1 MSYDG
6 RTLEK
11 PPSVLI
17 TPALVVGIKFY
28 GASRVSVRLPQSHW
42 GWRDENWAGPGFH
55 STHWNQN
62 TSSLPCFP
70 YGVSKSEIL
79 NQRSALEEFENHWL
93 SLCWL
98 VCHSDGIIQV
108 PCSRDDEVW
117 RKVPQVIKL
126 ILFKQHWILKDPH
139 KRLRTSVPFEAE
151 HIIYNMN
158 TQMSVLQQMKIIP
171 VNHKSLLLTSWFIIM
186 FQLVKVIW
194 SSWTISFRAEI
205 APNI

>member
-1 MSYDG
+1 MELPGSLWGSHKVTEDG
-6 RTLEK
+6 ETRTELARG
-11 PPSVLI
+11 S
-17 TPALVVGIKFY
+17 TALTGTRI
-28 GASRVSVRLPQSHW
+28 P
-42 GWRDENWAGPGFH
+42 
-55 STHWNQN
+55 
-62 TSSLPCFP
+62 LPCLVFHMGFP
-70 YGVSKSEIL
+70 SQKFWINDLRWKSLRTTGEDM
-79 NQRSALEEFENHWL
+79 L